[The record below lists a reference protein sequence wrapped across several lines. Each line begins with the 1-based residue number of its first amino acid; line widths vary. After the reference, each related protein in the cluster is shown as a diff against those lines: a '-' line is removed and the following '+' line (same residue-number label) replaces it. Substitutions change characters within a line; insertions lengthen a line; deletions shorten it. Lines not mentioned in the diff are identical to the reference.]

1 MRNMAPSICG
11 RAASSFQLSWQRTRS
26 LRTTMLVQDPPKARA
41 DLSERRKPSFR
52 VELGARAEQ
61 DVQPTSRGTVCPR
74 RTLPNSDVAADKALG
89 RCAPS
94 GPRSLTPVVM
104 QTRAFTWQPVE
115 DRTSRRS
122 CCWALSSWSATL
134 AMMDARQDGE
144 PFRRR
149 QTGELVPGCSR
160 RTRTMVGGAG
170 LLSGRRA
177 LETTRRQRRAGSN
190 NGNSDARRRVAGRAR
205 MGYPVRMQLPVELT
219 DAQLESLRDR
229 AKSLGISPEQL
240 ASAAVADLV
249 ERPADDF
256 TRAASKVLSKNAELY
271 RRLAR

>member
-1 MRNMAPSICG
+1 VPDEPPELLLDVEFLDLPS
-11 RAASSFQLSWQRTRS
+11 
-26 LRTTMLVQDPPKARA
+26 
-41 DLSERRKPSFR
+41 
-52 VELGARAEQ
+52 
-61 DVQPTSRGTVCPR
+61 
-74 RTLPNSDVAADKALG
+74 
-89 RCAPS
+89 
-94 GPRSLTPVVM
+94 
-104 QTRAFTWQPVE
+104 
-115 DRTSRRS
+115 
-122 CCWALSSWSATL
+122 L
-134 AMMDARQDGE
+134 AMMVPAKTAS
-144 PFRRR
+144 PFGGGT
-149 QTGELVPGCSR
+149 TGELVRDCSR
-160 RTRTMVGGAG
+160 GTLTMVGGAG

-177 LETTRRQRRAGSN
+177 RGRTRRQRRAGSN
-190 NGNSDARRRVAGRAR
+190 NGNSDARRRVAGRPR